1 MKKKKKSED
10 EIGARIK
17 LILLFFFFALFA
29 LAARLFVLQIT
40 NHRAYVKAAAGQ
52 HQTVQAMDPER
63 GGIYGQDRSGALT
76 PLALNK
82 VYKNLIASPKL
93 IANPDEAAGLVAEFF
108 GADRELMRRKLGNP
122 KDGYEILVKRV
133 EPDRAEE
140 FMKKGI
146 VGLSFEEER
155 RRIYPHG
162 ARAAHVVG
170 FVSKQSD
177 EEVGRYGIERFADI
191 DLRGERGVLDGAKD
205 SGGFLIALGRRI
217 LHPQKNGSD
226 VVLTIDDNIQTKS
239 EEVLRAAKEKW
250 SAESGGV
257 LVLEP
262 ATGRI
267 LAMAGDPSFN
277 PNEFGKEEDLSI
289 FLNPLT
295 ESVYELGSVLKPLT
309 MAGALDASVITPTS
323 TYTDTGEVQIG
334 GYRIK
339 NFDGNAYG
347 VQTMAQV
354 LERSLNTG
362 MVFVSRVLGHERQKD
377 ILRRFGLGV
386 PANVDVPGEVTGSI
400 TNLNAGRD
408 IDFATASFGQGISVT
423 PLQLALAIGAIANE
437 GKLMRPYI
445 IDRVVDDAGNED
457 KKTSQVVRE
466 VIQKETA
473 ETLTKMLVS
482 VVQNGFENHAGV
494 KGYFVAGKTGTA
506 QIPNPAG
513 RGYSDEV
520 RHTFVG
526 YAPAFHP
533 KFLVLLQL
541 NKPKGNR
548 FAANTLTPAF
558 HDLAEY
564 MLNYYQIPP
573 DEK

>member
-1 MKKKKKSED
+1 MKKKRKSED

-17 LILLFFFFALFA
+17 LILLFFFLALTA
-29 LAARLFVLQIT
+29 LAARLFVLQIV
-40 NHRAYVKAAAGQ
+40 NHRTYAKAAAGQ
-52 HQTVQAMDPER
+52 HQTVQAADPER
-63 GGIYGQDRSGALT
+63 GGIYAQDRNGALI

-93 IANPDEAAGLVAEFF
+93 IADPDDAAGVVADFF
-108 GADRELMRRKLGNP
+108 GVDREMIRRKLGNP
-122 KDGYEILVKRV
+122 EDGYEILLKRV
-133 EPDRAEE
+133 DTDRAEE
-140 FMKKGI
+140 FTKKNI
-146 VGLSFEEER
+146 AGLSFEEER

-162 ARAAHVVG
+162 TRAAQAVG
-170 FVSKQSD
+170 FVSKESN
-177 EEVGRYGIERFADI
+177 EEVGRYGIERFSDV
-191 DLRGERGVLDGAKD
+191 DLKGERGVAEGTQN
-205 SGGFLIALGRRI
+205 SGGFLVALGRRI

-226 VVLTIDDNIQTKS
+226 VVLTIDDNVEMKS

-250 SAESGGV
+250 SADSGGV

-267 LAMAGDPSFN
+267 LAMAGDPSFD
-277 PNEFGKEEDLSI
+277 PNDFGKEKDLSV

-295 ESVYELGSVLKPLT
+295 QSVYELGSVLKPLT
-309 MAGALDASVITPTS
+309 MAGALDANIITPAS
-323 TYTDTGEVQIG
+323 TYTDTGEVKIG

-347 VQTMAQV
+347 LQTMTQV
-354 LERSLNTG
+354 LEKSLNTG
-362 MVFVSRVLGHERQKD
+362 MVHIARMMGHDQQKD
-377 ILRRFGLGV
+377 ILERFGLGT
-386 PANVDVPGEVTGSI
+386 PAGVDTPGEVAGNI
-400 TNLNAGRD
+400 ANLNAGRD
-408 IDFATASFGQGISVT
+408 IDFATAAFGQGISVT
-423 PLQLALAIGAIANE
+423 PMQLAAAVGVIANG
-437 GKLMRPYI
+437 GKLMRPYV
-445 IDRVVDDAGNED
+445 IDRIIDDAGNET
-457 KKTSQVVRE
+457 KKTPVVIRE
-466 VIQKETA
+466 VIRKETA

-482 VVQNGFENHAGV
+482 VVHNGFENHAGV

-506 QIPNPAG
+506 QIPNPAS
-513 RGYSDEV
+513 RGYSDKV
-520 RHTFVG
+520 THTFVG

-541 NKPKGNR
+541 NNPKGNR

-564 MLNYYQIPP
+564 MLNYYEIPP

>member
-10 EIGARIK
+10 EMGARIK
-17 LILLFFFFALFA
+17 LILLFFFLALIV

-40 NHRAYVKAAAGQ
+40 NHRAYAKAAASQ
-52 HQTVQAMDPER
+52 RRTVQTMDPER
-63 GGIYGQDRSGALT
+63 GGIYDQDRTGALI

-82 VYKNLIASPKL
+82 VHKNLIASPKL
-93 IANPDEAAGLVAEFF
+93 VINPEETAGIVADFF
-108 GADRELMRRKLGNP
+108 GVDRELMRRKLSNP
-122 KDGYEILVKRV
+122 EDSYEILLKRV
-133 EPDRAEE
+133 DTDRAGE
-140 FMKKGI
+140 FMKKAI
-146 VGLSFEEER
+146 AGLSFEEER

-170 FVSKQSD
+170 FVSKESD
-177 EEVGRYGIERFADI
+177 EEIGRYGVERFADA
-191 DLRGERGVLDGAKD
+191 DLAGERGILGGAEN
-205 SGGFLIALGRRI
+205 SGSFWIALGRRI

-226 VVLTIDDNIQTKS
+226 VILTIDDNIEAKS

-250 SAESGGV
+250 SADSGGV

-267 LAMAGDPSFN
+267 LAMAGDPSFD

-309 MAGALDASVITPTS
+309 MAGALDANIVTPAS

-339 NFDGNAYG
+339 NFDGNAHDLE
-347 VQTMAQV
+347 TMTQV
-354 LERSLNTG
+354 LEKSLNTG
-362 MVFVSRVLGHERQKD
+362 MVFVARLMGHDRQKD
-377 ILRRFGLGV
+377 ILERFGLGV
-386 PANVDVPGEVTGSI
+386 QTGVDLPGEVTGSI
-400 TNLNAGRD
+400 ANLDAGRD

-423 PLQLALAIGAIANE
+423 PLQLAVAIGAIANE
-437 GKLMRPYI
+437 GKLMRPYL
-445 IDRVVDDAGNED
+445 IDRIVDDAGNETR
-457 KKTSQVVRE
+457 KTPQILRE
-466 VIQKETA
+466 VMRKETA
-473 ETLTKMLVS
+473 EALTKMLVS
-482 VVQNGFENHAGV
+482 VVQNGSENRAGV

-506 QIPNPAG
+506 QISNPTG
-513 RGYSDEV
+513 RGYSDRV
-520 RHTFVG
+520 THTFVG
-526 YAPAFHP
+526 YVPAFHP

-541 NKPKGNR
+541 NNPKGNR

-564 MLNYYQIPP
+564 ALNYYEVPP